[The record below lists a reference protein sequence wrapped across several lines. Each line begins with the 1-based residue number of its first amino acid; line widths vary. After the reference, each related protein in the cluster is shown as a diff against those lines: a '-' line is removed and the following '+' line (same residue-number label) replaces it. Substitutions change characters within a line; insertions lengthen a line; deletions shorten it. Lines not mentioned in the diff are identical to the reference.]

1 LGKVPD
7 NKKLKNNTKYSF
19 LQIGIA
25 REKEELHQRIKFN
38 VKKRFDLGM
47 IEEVENLKKQGLSW
61 NKIMSFGL
69 SYKSIPQ
76 YLNGEIKTQEEL
88 IEKIYLAEKNYAKR
102 QMTWFKKDK
111 RIKWLN
117 NYEDIEID
125 VEKFL
130 YTR

>member
-1 LGKVPD
+1 
-7 NKKLKNNTKYSF
+7 
-19 LQIGIA
+19 
-25 REKEELHQRIKFN
+25 
-38 VKKRFDLGM
+38 
-47 IEEVENLKKQGLSW
+47 
-61 NKIMSFGL
+61 
-69 SYKSIPQ
+69 
-76 YLNGEIKTQEEL
+76 L

-102 QMTWFKKDK
+102 KMTWFKKDK